1 MDVFQILRP
10 EATNAYVARAACW
23 SALTMAHACVQGV
36 SMLAQTP
43 VWTVTRAAGVLAG
56 ATLALALLHR
66 AAVARS

>member
-1 MDVFQILRP
+1 
-10 EATNAYVARAACW
+10 
-23 SALTMAHACVQGV
+23 
-36 SMLAQTP
+36 MLAQTP